1 MNRKP
6 TIVILDPDP
15 EARAEVHRTL
25 ALAGLTVLTQGGHG
39 VDGHTLV
46 AEAQPDC
53 VALAIETP
61 VARGLQTLEA
71 IVASHRHIPV
81 VVYSSIDDGASVRRA
96 MVSGAADYL
105 PAPLAGRSA
114 AEAIIAALARVRP
127 LAGGEANPETP
138 GAVALSGTAGAGM
151 IITVFGAKGGI
162 GKTTISTNLATALA
176 RESGA
181 SVALVDM
188 DTRFGDVA
196 IMLDAQVETSIA
208 DAARDMEQLDRSTIQ
223 RYLTRLPSGVSILPA
238 PTNPADWDAVAPEQ
252 VERIVHLLA
261 QTHDYVI
268 LDTPGAFNEIV
279 ALSLDLATVVLL
291 VTSMDMASIKDT
303 SLVLNM
309 LRSWSFPEEK
319 VRLTVNHANQTNSV
333 KESDIARTL
342 DYKVFWSIPYDE
354 AISKSTQVGQPLVSW
369 RPRSKAAANMVSL
382 AALVG
387 GSNSMRPARP
397 ARGGFVQRLLSRK

>member
-25 ALAGLTVLTQGGHG
+25 ALAGLTVITHGGHG

-71 IVASHRHIPV
+71 IVASHPHIPV

-105 PAPLAGRSA
+105 PAPLVGRGA
-114 AEAIIAALARVRP
+114 AESIIAALERVRP
-127 LAGGEANPETP
+127 AAGRESNPDTA
-138 GAVALSGTAGAGM
+138 GSTNTAGAGM

-196 IMLDAQVETSIA
+196 IMLDSPVETSIA
-208 DAARDMEQLDRSTIQ
+208 DAARDVEQLDRTTIQ

-238 PTNPADWDAVAPEQ
+238 PVNPADWDAVAPEQ

-291 VTSMDMASIKDT
+291 ITSMDMASIKDT

-319 VRLTVNHANQTNSV
+319 VRLTVNHSNQANSV

-342 DYKVFWSIPYDE
+342 DYRVFWSIPYDE
-354 AISKSTQVGQPLVSW
+354 AVSKSTQVGQPLVSW
-369 RPRSKAAANMVSL
+369 RPRSKAATNIVSL

-387 GSNSMRPARP
+387 GTSSHPVRPAH
-397 ARGGFVQRLLSRK
+397 GSFLQRLLSRK